1 MTYERWSREFLCA
14 PPFLLDPVGCARQ
27 EACAPPGFCDCD
39 PRAKEP
45 ARDDAEGRRPRTRS
59 DRACREYLKTKS
71 RCVGSL
77 GGRAVYFVG
86 SRVGF
91 HLAIESPSG
100 EFRRLTEA
108 EHLRFKRQSRLKGV
122 HYLD

>member
-1 MTYERWSREFLCA
+1 MTCERWVRESLCA

-27 EACAPPGFCDCD
+27 EACAPPGFCDCG
-39 PRAKEP
+39 PRTEP
-45 ARDDAEGRRPRTRS
+45 ARDAGGCRPLTQS
-59 DRACREYLKTKS
+59 DHVCREYLKTKS

-77 GGRAVYFVG
+77 GDRAVYFVG

-122 HYLD
+122 HYQD